1 MDFSQKHYMK
11 QTKKLVITKVFQR
24 TQEKRIFD
32 YIEYSKLKKKFISF
46 FTHMKQNILA
56 LMTYESTLKF
66 GTKKMCLYKFHPL
79 KTTQSNCHKSML
91 FVG

>member
-32 YIEYSKLKKKFISF
+32 YIEYSKLKKKIHIIFH
-46 FTHMKQNILA
+46 THEAKYTSIDDI
-56 LMTYESTLKF
+56 
-66 GTKKMCLYKFHPL
+66 
-79 KTTQSNCHKSML
+79 
-91 FVG
+91 

>member
-32 YIEYSKLKKKFISF
+32 YIEYSKFKKKFISF

-66 GTKKMCLYKFHPL
+66 GTQKKCVYTNSIL
-79 KTTQSNCHKSML
+79 
-91 FVG
+91 